1 MSNCA
6 RYISWLCAVSILALL
21 PALGEDAL
29 DRFAAENRR
38 LEQNDPSIP
47 VRDIPPEYGYA
58 TQYAILQSISLTDLS
73 LDDPRLKAAWISLI
87 RILPG
92 QFPQEVPQ
100 ESSSIESRTYADMI
114 RRGSTMG
121 PALFSLLQ
129 ELQDTDFE
137 RAILLCIDSLK
148 GVDLTPFIEHSRSLL
163 RDRSKS
169 PYVIDAAELL
179 IRQGN
184 ADDAKLIERTAG
196 IRPFFADSLRKCSMR
211 LQTRLDKAKGTEVSP
226 SSTSSNAQ
234 MLPPI
239 LNSTPSPGASV
250 ARPAI
255 TGNEEPTSS
264 TPWALVIVMIAA
276 AMGLLWLVLKRRTK

>member
-6 RYISWLCAVSILALL
+6 RYITWLCAVSILALL

-47 VRDIPPEYGYA
+47 VRDIPPEYAYA
-58 TQYAILQSISLTDLS
+58 NQHAVLQSISLTDLS

-92 QFPQEVPQ
+92 QFPREMPQ
-100 ESSSIESRTYADMI
+100 ESSIESRTYADII

-137 RAILLCIDSLK
+137 PAILLCIDSLK

-169 PYVIDAAELL
+169 PYVIAAAELL

-211 LQTRLDKAKGTEVSP
+211 LQTRLDKAKGTEASP

-234 MLPPI
+234 MSPPI
-239 LNSTPSPGASV
+239 LNSTPSPSASV

-276 AMGLLWLVLKRRTK
+276 ATGLVWLVLKRRAK